1 MTQSAALCQSG
12 FQQGGALTLQVLH
25 VSGAAA
31 PDRAG
36 ILSCLVKA
44 RWFCSADQ
52 PPLNAHFPHD
62 PGAAQ
67 DQKWIYQ
74 AVME

>member
-1 MTQSAALCQSG
+1 MSVWIPAGWGPHPPGPA
-12 FQQGGALTLQVLH
+12 H

-52 PPLNAHFPHD
+52 LPLNAPFPQD